1 MVGAPRDVSDSR
13 RRARAAHARSA
24 PECTRD
30 TRHRAAR
37 RPSSRGRAGSRRDM
51 DHRPGERLYRSRE
64 TVHLGARRSVH
75 RPRSRMMRGSLFGEF
90 SGTFMMML
98 LGDCV
103 VAACLLKGTKAEG
116 NGWMVITT
124 AWAFAVLCGIFTA
137 NLFGSADAHLN
148 PAITMAFAVK
158 TGDYSRV
165 VPYLLAQGGGSFTA
179 AAAVWLFY
187 YPHWKVTEDPAAKLA
202 VFCTAPAIR
211 SFGFNLFN
219 EIAATFVL
227 VILVGSVT
235 SKLVLNTGAVAG
247 LTPFLVGCLVWAI
260 GLSLGATTGYAINPA
275 RDFGPRLAHA
285 LLPIAGKGGS
295 DWAYSWVPIL
305 GPVIGAS
312 LAGGVLRT
320 IGA

>member
-1 MVGAPRDVSDSR
+1 
-13 RRARAAHARSA
+13 
-24 PECTRD
+24 
-30 TRHRAAR
+30 
-37 RPSSRGRAGSRRDM
+37 
-51 DHRPGERLYRSRE
+51 
-64 TVHLGARRSVH
+64 
-75 RPRSRMMRGSLFGEF
+75 MRGSLFGEF

-98 LGDCV
+98 LGDGV

-116 NGWMVITT
+116 SGWMVITT

-158 TGDYSRV
+158 TGDYSKV
-165 VPYLLAQGGGSFTA
+165 APYLLAQMGGSFTA

-211 SFGFNLFN
+211 SFGFNLFS

-235 SKLVLNTGAVAG
+235 SKLVLTTGAVAG

>member
-1 MVGAPRDVSDSR
+1 
-13 RRARAAHARSA
+13 
-24 PECTRD
+24 
-30 TRHRAAR
+30 
-37 RPSSRGRAGSRRDM
+37 
-51 DHRPGERLYRSRE
+51 
-64 TVHLGARRSVH
+64 
-75 RPRSRMMRGSLFGEF
+75 MRGSLFGEF

-98 LGDCV
+98 LGDGV

-116 NGWMVITT
+116 SGWMVITT

-158 TGDYSRV
+158 TGDYSKV
-165 VPYLLAQGGGSFTA
+165 APYLLAQTGGSFTA

-211 SFGFNLFN
+211 AFGFNLFS

-235 SKLVLNTGAVAG
+235 SKLVLTAGAVAG
-247 LTPFLVGCLVWAI
+247 LTPFLVGCLVWSI

>member
-1 MVGAPRDVSDSR
+1 
-13 RRARAAHARSA
+13 
-24 PECTRD
+24 
-30 TRHRAAR
+30 
-37 RPSSRGRAGSRRDM
+37 
-51 DHRPGERLYRSRE
+51 
-64 TVHLGARRSVH
+64 
-75 RPRSRMMRGSLFGEF
+75 
-90 SGTFMMML
+90 ML
-98 LGDCV
+98 LGDGV

-116 NGWMVITT
+116 SGWMVITT

-137 NLFGSADAHLN
+137 NLFGSVDAHLN

-158 TGDYSRV
+158 TGDYSKV
-165 VPYLLAQGGGSFTA
+165 VPYLLAQMGGSFTA

-187 YPHWKVTEDPAAKLA
+187 YPHWKVTQDPAAKLA

-211 SFGFNLFN
+211 SFGFNLFS

-227 VILVGSVT
+227 VVLVGSVT
-235 SKLVLNTGAVAG
+235 SKLVLTTGAVAG